1 MWVELRK
8 YEFESLRRVL
18 WVFVLKVLN
27 FSVECFYIFL
37 EIKVIILFEK
47 FIKIEFDNFKD
58 IIYRKRFILYIL
70 KFIVF

>member
-58 IIYRKRFILYIL
+58 IIYRKWFILYIL